1 MSDSDSGSD
10 SEPGSE
16 SDPGSAP
23 VPGAARRPE
32 GGSTDTASATPSG
45 RPVPFPEPVAAVV
58 RRWNPQGM
66 ALLDTMTVAGCAAAV
81 RLLGPDDAN
90 TTLLRTELARFE
102 PRIDLGPPPADLAAD
117 APGSITLLVLDAGVV
132 IGAAELDIARRL
144 GAAGSRVL
152 LVLNGTHAHLDW
164 QLVRDRSADLLAA
177 AGLDCEIVPVSARLA
192 LAARTAGDSAL
203 LDRSGLA
210 LLHARLIALTT
221 DTTTVDSRRGAA
233 AAQAVAQALERIAQE
248 EALLAAGSEA
258 EMLRSERARLLAERD
273 GGRASAV
280 STLRAQLNL
289 ARMDLLTQVGHRV
302 RALHAEARTELDR
315 LDNAG
320 RDSFP
325 ERLRSAVAAL
335 TETVD
340 RDIAARLTELRART
354 AATSPV
360 AGVPDRAPL
369 YRHEPAPTL
378 GPDPQ
383 PRGRGVEDHLMI
395 FVGASAGVGLGRL
408 LVSPLALVPA
418 LDVATIPVTLLL
430 GAGAAA
436 WVVRARRQLADRD
449 HLRQWVA
456 DAIAN
461 VKAQLEQR
469 AVTALVETETEL
481 SDDMVRSAADRM
493 VAVDRRVAELET
505 ALRRATSGQ
514 PGRLAACARDRQVL
528 EQWSGNSGN

>member
-1 MSDSDSGSD
+1 MSD
-10 SEPGSE
+10 SEPGS
-16 SDPGSAP
+16 DTDLGPGAGSAAP
-23 VPGAARRPE
+23 PTSHGA
-32 GGSTDTASATPSG
+32 T
-45 RPVPFPEPVAAVV
+45 FPERVAAVV

-66 ALLDTMTVAGCAAAV
+66 ALLDTMTVPGNNAEV

-90 TTLLRTELARFE
+90 TTLLRTELARFQ
-102 PRIDLGPPPADLAAD
+102 PRIELSAPSADPAGAAS
-117 APGSITLLVLDAGVV
+117 GSVTVLVLDAGVV
-132 IGAAELDIARRL
+132 IGATDVDLVRRL
-144 GAAGSRVL
+144 SAAGSRVL

-164 QLVRDRSADLLAA
+164 QLVRDRSAELLTA

-192 LAARTAGDSAL
+192 LAARTAADSAL

-210 LLHARLIALTT
+210 SLHTRLAALTT
-221 DTTTVDSRRGAA
+221 DTTTVDTRRSAA
-233 AAQAVAQALERIAQE
+233 AAQVVAQTLDRIAQE

-258 EMLRSERARLLAERD
+258 EMLRAERARLLAERD
-273 GGRASAV
+273 GGRAVAV

-315 LDNAG
+315 LDRAG
-320 RDSFP
+320 RASFP

-335 TETVD
+335 TDTVD
-340 RDIAARLTELRART
+340 RDIAARLTELRAR
-354 AATSPV
+354 AAA
-360 AGVPDRAPL
+360 AGPGAPDRAPV
-369 YRHEPAPTL
+369 YRHDPAPTL

-395 FVGASAGVGLGRL
+395 VVGASAGVGLGRL

-449 HLRQWVA
+449 HLRQWVV

-469 AVTALVETETEL
+469 AVTALVEAETEL
-481 SDDMVRSAADRM
+481 SDEMVRSAADRM
-493 VAVDRRVAELET
+493 LAVDRRVAELET

-514 PGRLAACARDRQVL
+514 PGRLAACARDRQIL
-528 EQWSGNSGN
+528 EQWTPDSGN

>member
-1 MSDSDSGSD
+1 
-10 SEPGSE
+10 
-16 SDPGSAP
+16 
-23 VPGAARRPE
+23 
-32 GGSTDTASATPSG
+32 
-45 RPVPFPEPVAAVV
+45 
-58 RRWNPQGM
+58 M
-66 ALLDTMTVAGCAAAV
+66 ALLDTMTVAGNNGEV

-90 TTLLRTELARFE
+90 TTLLRTELARFA
-102 PRIDLGPPPADLAAD
+102 PRIDLSAPSADLAGA
-117 APGSITLLVLDAGVV
+117 ASGSGSVTMLVLDAGVV
-132 IGAAELDIARRL
+132 IGATEVDLVRRL
-144 GAAGSRVL
+144 SAAGSRVL

-164 QLVRDRSADLLAA
+164 QSVRDRSAELLAA

-192 LAARTAGDSAL
+192 LAARTAADSAL

-210 LLHARLIALTT
+210 SLHARLAALTT
-221 DTTTVDSRRGAA
+221 DTTTVDTRRSAA
-233 AAQAVAQALERIAQE
+233 AAQVVAQTLDRIAQE
-248 EALLAAGSEA
+248 EKLLAAGSEA
-258 EMLRSERARLLAERD
+258 EMLRAERARLLAERD
-273 GGRASAV
+273 GGRAVAV

-315 LDNAG
+315 LDRAG
-320 RDSFP
+320 RVRFP

-335 TETVD
+335 TDTVD
-340 RDIAARLTELRART
+340 RDIAARLTELRAR
-354 AATSPV
+354 AAA
-360 AGVPDRAPL
+360 AGPGAPDRAPV
-369 YRHEPAPTL
+369 YRHDPAPTL

-395 FVGASAGVGLGRL
+395 VVGASAGVGLGRL

-449 HLRQWVA
+449 HLRQWVV
-456 DAIAN
+456 DAVAN

-469 AVTALVETETEL
+469 AVTALVEAETEL
-481 SDDMVRSAADRM
+481 SDEMVRSAADRM
-493 VAVDRRVAELET
+493 LAVDRRVAELET

-514 PGRLAACARDRQVL
+514 PGRLAACARDRQIL
-528 EQWSGNSGN
+528 EQWTPDSGN

>member
-1 MSDSDSGSD
+1 MSDSDPGSD
-10 SEPGSE
+10 SYPG
-16 SDPGSAP
+16 P
-23 VPGAARRPE
+23 AA
-32 GGSTDTASATPSG
+32 GSTAAAAAPSG
-45 RPVPFPEPVAAVV
+45 ARPALFPDPVAAVV

-66 ALLDTMTVAGCAAAV
+66 ALLDTMTVAGNNAEV

-102 PRIDLGPPPADLAAD
+102 PRIELSAPSADPAGA
-117 APGSITLLVLDAGVV
+117 APGSVTVLVLDAGVV
-132 IGAAELDIARRL
+132 IGATELDLVRRL
-144 GAAGSRVL
+144 SATGSRVL

-164 QLVRDRSADLLAA
+164 QLVRDRSAELLAT
-177 AGLDCEIVPVSARLA
+177 AGLECEIVPVSARLA
-192 LAARTAGDSAL
+192 LAARTAADSTL

-210 LLHARLIALTT
+210 SLHARLAALTT
-221 DTTTVDSRRGAA
+221 DTTTVDTRRAA
-233 AAQAVAQALERIAQE
+233 AAVQVVAQTLDRIAQE
-248 EALLAAGSEA
+248 EASLTAGSEA
-258 EMLRSERARLLAERD
+258 EMLRAERARLLAERD
-273 GGRASAV
+273 GGRAVAV

-315 LDNAG
+315 LDRAG
-320 RDSFP
+320 RASFP

-335 TETVD
+335 TDTVD
-340 RDIAARLTELRART
+340 RDIAARITELRARAA
-354 AATSPV
+354 AATPT
-360 AGVPDRAPL
+360 AGAGMPDRAPV
-369 YRHEPAPTL
+369 YRHDPTPTL

-395 FVGASAGVGLGRL
+395 VVGASAGVGLGRL

-449 HLRQWVA
+449 HLRQWVV

-469 AVTALVETETEL
+469 AVTALVEAETEL

-493 VAVDRRVAELET
+493 LAVDRRVAELET

-528 EQWSGNSGN
+528 QQWTPDSGN

>member
-1 MSDSDSGSD
+1 MSDSDAGSD
-10 SEPGSE
+10 TDLGPGA
-16 SDPGSAP
+16 GSAAAAP
-23 VPGAARRPE
+23 ASHGA
-32 GGSTDTASATPSG
+32 T
-45 RPVPFPEPVAAVV
+45 FPEPVAAVV

-66 ALLDTMTVAGCAAAV
+66 ALLDTMTVAGENAEV

-90 TTLLRTELARFE
+90 TTLLRTELARFQ
-102 PRIDLGPPPADLAAD
+102 PRIELSAPSADPAGAA
-117 APGSITLLVLDAGVV
+117 AGAVTVLVLDAGVV
-132 IGAAELDIARRL
+132 IGATELDLVRRL
-144 GAAGSRVL
+144 SAAGSRVL

-164 QLVRDRSADLLAA
+164 QLVRDRSAELLTA

-192 LAARTAGDSAL
+192 LAARTAADSAL

-210 LLHARLIALTT
+210 SLHARLAALTT
-221 DTTTVDSRRGAA
+221 DTTTVDTRRSAA
-233 AAQAVAQALERIAQE
+233 TAQVVAQTLDRIAQE

-258 EMLRSERARLLAERD
+258 EMLRAERARLLAERD
-273 GGRASAV
+273 GGRAVAV

-289 ARMDLLTQVGHRV
+289 ARMDLLTQVGHRG

-315 LDNAG
+315 LDRAG
-320 RDSFP
+320 RAGFP

-335 TETVD
+335 TDTVD
-340 RDIAARLTELRART
+340 RDIAARLTELRAR
-354 AATSPV
+354 AAA
-360 AGVPDRAPL
+360 AGPGAPDRAPVH
-369 YRHEPAPTL
+369 RHDPAPTL

-395 FVGASAGVGLGRL
+395 VVGASAGVGLGRL

-449 HLRQWVA
+449 HLRQWVV

-469 AVTALVETETEL
+469 AVTALVEAETEL
-481 SDDMVRSAADRM
+481 SDEMVRSAADRM
-493 VAVDRRVAELET
+493 LAVDRRVAELET

-514 PGRLAACARDRQVL
+514 PGRLAACARDRQIL
-528 EQWSGNSGN
+528 EQWAPDSGN